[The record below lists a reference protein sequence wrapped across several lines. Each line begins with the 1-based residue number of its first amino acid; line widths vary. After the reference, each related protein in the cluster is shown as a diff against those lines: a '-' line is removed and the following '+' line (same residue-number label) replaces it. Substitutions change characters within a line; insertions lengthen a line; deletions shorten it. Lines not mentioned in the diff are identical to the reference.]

1 LNISI
6 KQLRAFMALYEQR
19 NFTRA
24 AASVFLSQPAFSAL
38 INGLETEVGFRL
50 FDRDTRSVRLTPD
63 GEAFFQIAL
72 RHIRFHNDSSKEIKA
87 ISRGET
93 GRVCIAA
100 LPSVAVS
107 WLPAVLPDFRQRYP
121 HVRVELIDAPS
132 DRCIQVLNDN
142 IADFALTAFQPNN
155 EELKSEKLCIE
166 QFHLVCHKD
175 HPLARHAS
183 VKPEQLHDHLMLNFS
198 HLTSIRQH
206 LDQALPPQAR
216 YDTMEVEQLTTMM
229 GLIAAGLGVSIIPEL
244 ALYQFRHPDLA
255 IRPLD
260 GLNVF
265 REIHLI
271 RRTDRTLS
279 LAAENLCAAVVDYA
293 RAAFGTKSN

>member
-1 LNISI
+1 MNISI

-38 INGLETEVGFRL
+38 INGLEIEVGFRL

-72 RHIRFHNDSSKEIKA
+72 RHIRFHDDSSKEIKA

-107 WLPAVLPDFRQRYP
+107 WLPGVLPEFRRRYP
-121 HVRVELIDAPS
+121 QVRVELIDALS
-132 DRCIQVLNDN
+132 DRCIQALNDN
-142 IADFALTAFQPNN
+142 IADFALTVFRTSN
-155 EELKSEKLCIE
+155 EELQSKKLYTE
-166 QFHLVCHKD
+166 RFHLVCHSS
-175 HPLARHAS
+175 HPLAAFAS
-183 VKPEQLHDHLMLNFS
+183 VKPEQLHGHLVLNFS
-198 HLTSIRQH
+198 HSTSIRQH
-206 LDQALPPQAR
+206 LDHALPAQAN
-216 YDTMEVEQLTTMM
+216 YDTLEVEQLTTMM

-255 IRPLD
+255 IRPLE
-260 GLNVF
+260 GLGVF

-279 LAAENLCAAVVDYA
+279 LAAENLCSAVTEYA
-293 RAAFGTKSN
+293 KANFAEGHN